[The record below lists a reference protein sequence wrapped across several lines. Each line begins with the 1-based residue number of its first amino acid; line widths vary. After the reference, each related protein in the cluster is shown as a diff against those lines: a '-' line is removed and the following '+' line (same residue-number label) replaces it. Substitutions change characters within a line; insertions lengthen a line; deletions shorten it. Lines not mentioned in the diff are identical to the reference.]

1 MTFLALVIGILTA
14 IFCLSLASFAWQDI
28 VIGAVLATALVAI
41 HRRYLFPRSLP
52 GGPYLARL
60 LLILPRL
67 IAYLVVDILKG
78 TWQVASFVVGLRT
91 LEHPGIVKIP
101 LGNHTPASVGT
112 ASLLLTISPG
122 SFLVDI
128 DWDERAM
135 LVHYMDASNPA
146 QLRAD
151 IDKYFRLW
159 EAGAH
164 QTLPTVAD
172 RDPGEPPD
180 A

>member
-1 MTFLALVIGILTA
+1 MIFLAVVIGTLTA
-14 IFCLSLASFAWQDI
+14 IFCLSLASFAWEDI
-28 VIGAVLATALVAI
+28 VIGAILATVLVAVN
-41 HRRYLFPRSLP
+41 RRYLLSRNLP
-52 GGPYLARL
+52 EGSYMARL
-60 LLILPRL
+60 VLALPRL
-67 IAYLVVDILKG
+67 LAYLVTDILKG
-78 TWQVASFVVGLRT
+78 SWQVASIVVGLRT

-101 LGNHTPASVGT
+101 LGNHSPASVGA

-128 DWDERAM
+128 DWDERSM

-151 IDKYFRLW
+151 LDRYFRLW
-159 EAGAH
+159 EFDAHRPAPNPVAG
-164 QTLPTVAD
+164 Q
-172 RDPGEPPD
+172 PGEPPD

>member
-1 MTFLALVIGILTA
+1 MTFLAVVIGVLTA
-14 IFCLSLASFAWQDI
+14 IFCLSLASFAWEDI
-28 VIGAVLATALVAI
+28 VIGVVLATVLVAI
-41 HRRYLFPRSLP
+41 NRRYLFPGRMPEGS
-52 GGPYLARL
+52 YLGRML
-60 LLILPRL
+60 LALPRL
-67 IAYLVVDILKG
+67 FSFLVVDILKG
-78 TWQVASFVVGLRT
+78 TWQVTSFVVGLRT

-101 LGNHTPASVGT
+101 LGNHSAASVGT
-112 ASLLLTISPG
+112 VSMLLTISPG

-146 QLRAD
+146 QLRAG

-159 EAGAH
+159 EVGAH
-164 QTLPTVAD
+164 RPQSVTAD
-172 RDPGEPPD
+172 REPGEPPD